1 MIRRRE
7 RLENMNKHI
16 DKAFMSIRI
25 PTQRWLNGSMFA
37 EVLDLLDANKGV
49 VDELALFSGFTH
61 PPLPLETVYNYSP
74 AMKAAILAAKARGY
88 GCGVN
93 ILSTMGHHSENLD
106 NSLQGDYTRRTDLD
120 GKICPGSFCPN
131 DESFVREYVVP
142 LYTVIT
148 QTQPD
153 FIWID
158 DDVRSGHG
166 GIGPDCFCAHCLVEF
181 AKLSGTLYTRET
193 IADRLNNGDPQEKL
207 AFRKLWLQGKRDTVN
222 RLFETIE
229 KTVHGINPAVKLG
242 FMTGERYADG
252 YDFDTQAGILAGPEK
267 QEVMWRPGGGFY
279 RDTSPKEMAGKA
291 HDIGRQIALLPQDVR
306 SIQSEIENFNYE
318 ALGKS
323 IHINAAEVSAYIA
336 AGCTGAA
343 LNIMNLYEDIA
354 LEKGHLLKEIKTLR
368 PFYDALAAAQGRLLT
383 QGVFTGW
390 NKDSEAACNLRG
402 KWFGPP
408 EGINP
413 HFADEWFEIGIP
425 MAYSPEQAQMAMF
438 RSFSPYSF
446 TEEHL
451 LGWLAKG
458 VYLDGPALETLN
470 EMGYGALTGFKVT
483 GYNEIDCIEVLNDH
497 TLNAGQQGRM
507 RDCRQSFW
515 QYPCAMLEPTAD
527 GAQSLAKAVDYGD
540 KIKAACSMGVFE
552 NKLGGRVCVAGY
564 YPWSFVL
571 SHAKSEQCKSV
582 VRWLTKDAL
591 PAYVSS
597 LHKVGLWARANNGG
611 QKILTLLNQSMDT
624 AEGLSL
630 KVLTDKNILR
640 VLDKNMTETVVPC
653 TATEGVYKVFVLPA
667 LPAWSM
673 AMAVT
678 E

>member
-1 MIRRRE
+1 MEHKIE
-7 RLENMNKHI
+7 
-16 DKAFMSIRI
+16 KAFMSIRI
-25 PTQRWLNGSMFA
+25 PTQRWMDKIMFT
-37 EVLDLLDANKGV
+37 EVLDLLDANKGA

-61 PPLPLETVYNYSP
+61 PPLPLETVLNYAP
-74 AMKAAILAAKARGY
+74 VMKESILTAKARGY
-88 GCGVN
+88 SCGVN
-93 ILSTMGHHSENLD
+93 ILSTMGHHNENLE
-106 NSLQGDYTRRTDLD
+106 NSLKGDYTRRTDLD
-120 GKICPGSFCPN
+120 GKTCLGSFCPN
-131 DESFVREYVVP
+131 DENFVREYVVP
-142 LYTVIT
+142 LYTAIAET
-148 QTQPD
+148 EPD

-166 GIGPDCFCAHCLVEF
+166 GIGPDCFCDNCLAEF

-193 IADRLNNGDPQEKL
+193 IADALNCGETNEKL
-207 AFRKLWLQGKRDTVN
+207 AFRKLWLQGKRSTVN
-222 RLFETIE
+222 RLFVTIE
-229 KTVHGINPAVKLG
+229 KTVHGINPGIKLG

-252 YDFDTQAGILAGPEK
+252 YDFDTQAGILAGPAK

-279 RDTSPKEMAGKA
+279 RDTIPKDMAGKA
-291 HDIGRQIALLPQDVR
+291 HDIGRQIALLPQEVR

-343 LNIMNLYEDIA
+343 LNIMNLYEDIV
-354 LEKGHLLKEIKTLR
+354 LEKGPLLKEIKRQR
-368 PFYDALAAAQGRLLT
+368 PFYDALAGTQGRLFT

-390 NKDSEAACNLRG
+390 NKDSEAACNLRN

-408 EGINP
+408 EGLDP

-425 MAYSPEQAQMAMF
+425 MAYGPEQAQMAMF

-446 TEEHL
+446 SEKEL

-470 EMGYGALTGFKVT
+470 EMGYGELTGFKVT
-483 GYNEIDCIEVLNDH
+483 GYDEIDCIEVLGGH
-497 TLNAGQQGRM
+497 PLNAGQKGRM

-515 QYPCAMLEPTAD
+515 KCPCAILEPTAD
-527 GAQSLAKAVDYGD
+527 GAQSLAKAVDYGG

-552 NKLGGRVCVAGY
+552 NKLGGRVCVSGY
-564 YPWSFVL
+564 YQWSFVL
-571 SHAKSEQCKSV
+571 SHSKSEQCKNV
-582 VRWLTKDAL
+582 VRWLTKDTV

-597 LHKVGLWARANNGG
+597 LHKIGLWARENAGG
-611 QKILTLLNQSMDT
+611 QKILTILNQSMDI
-624 AEGLSL
+624 AEGLTL
-630 KVLTDKNILR
+630 KVLTDKITLR
-640 VLDKNMTETVVPC
+640 VLDKNMLETVMPC
-653 TATEGVYKVFVLPA
+653 SGTDGGYKVFVLPA

-673 AMAVT
+673 LLAVT